1 MEASFLQASRALEI
15 LFPPVDL
22 VVTVSPLAFR
32 GYGGLY
38 LCCFLFSFFLFQTVK
53 QKSRC
58 LVWKVAVVR
67 VFQRWFWPDFS
78 IFSCRYLEPDLRNP
92 IAFLKTRAPQP
103 SSQSSSAPAASSTVH
118 AGRQSPTSGLHAPE
132 SYLLFGARD
141 GHAPPF
147 SGLLLGFCVFCL
159 FVLYILLFILYSLLV
174 YC

>member
-1 MEASFLQASRALEI
+1 VACIFVFCAFL
-15 LFPPVDL
+15 LFLLSHAGKLKSSGPAWGSGGRSCL
-22 VVTVSPLAFR
+22 SMVVLAFS
-32 GYGGLY
+32 
-38 LCCFLFSFFLFQTVK
+38 SF
-53 QKSRC
+53 
-58 LVWKVAVVR
+58 
-67 VFQRWFWPDFS
+67 VFI
-78 IFSCRYLEPDLRNP
+78 IFSEPDLYNP
-92 IAFLKTRAPQP
+92 VAFLKTRAPQP